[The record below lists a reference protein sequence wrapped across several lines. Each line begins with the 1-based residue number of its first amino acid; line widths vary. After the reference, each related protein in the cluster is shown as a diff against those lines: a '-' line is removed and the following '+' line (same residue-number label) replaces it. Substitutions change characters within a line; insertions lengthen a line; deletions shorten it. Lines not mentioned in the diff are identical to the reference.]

1 MDQALTVDVVPHI
14 PMLRRYA
21 LKLARNPPDADD
33 LVQDCL
39 LRALAR
45 GHQFEPGTNLA
56 AWLVTILRNLF
67 LTRYQRAKRI
77 VEVELEPEIAEV
89 SMEAPQFHSVELR
102 DAEMAIRDL
111 KPEQRQVIHKCGVEG
126 VSYEDA
132 ASEMGVS
139 VGTIRSRLSR
149 ARSQLRERVAGRIR
163 PAYLNSR
170 VERDQVNDTEH
181 QIPDHPCPEDIDER
195 DPETS
200 EPHVSEPA
208 RTAADNSD
216 NGGSMIA
223 PADLPEAREPQ
234 AEIDKPPSVGSPP
247 DITPPKTGSA
257 AFPVPPSFRP
267 SFSGTLHTAPG
278 TSRHEHGAAQTR
290 GFYLSV
296 ERIGSRGGGPPVRW
310 KLSRRRSA
318 FDPASLR
325 LPNPCREFPD
335 IAIRVSRGYPIR
347 PDRNTGRC
355 VKSRPNNDPRHRGWR
370 SAIGHKSGRNGRPSQ
385 KEGTNPCVNL

>member
-21 LKLARNPPDADD
+21 LKLARNHPDADD

-56 AWLVTILRNLF
+56 AWLMTILRNLF
-67 LTRYQRAKRI
+67 LTRYQRAKRV

-89 SMEAPQFHSVELR
+89 FMEAPQLHSVELR

-149 ARSQLRERVAGRIR
+149 ARSQLRQQVAGRIR

-170 VERDQVNDTEH
+170 AENDQAAETEH
-181 QIPDHPCPEDIDER
+181 QPPDHSALDIDE
-195 DPETS
+195 T
-200 EPHVSEPA
+200 HVSEA
-208 RTAADNSD
+208 ERTAADDSD
-216 NGGSMIA
+216 TMIA
-223 PADLPEAREPQ
+223 PADLPEVPEPQ
-234 AEIDKPPSVGSPP
+234 AEIGKPPSVGSPP
-247 DITPPKTGSA
+247 DITSPQTGSV
-257 AFPVPPSFRP
+257 AFPVLPSFRP
-267 SFSGTLHTAPG
+267 SFSGTLHAAPG
-278 TSRHEHGAAQTR
+278 TPRHEHGAAQTR

-296 ERIGSRGGGPPVRW
+296 ERIGSRGGGPPVRR
-310 KLSRRRSA
+310 KLSGRRRRSA
-318 FDPASLR
+318 LNPASLK
-325 LPNPCREFPD
+325 LLNLCRGFPD
-335 IAIRVSRGYPIR
+335 IAIRVSRSYPIR
-347 PDRNTGRC
+347 PVGTAA
-355 VKSRPNNDPRHRGWR
+355 H
-370 SAIGHKSGRNGRPSQ
+370 HY